1 MKLSVIG
8 LVALAF
14 AATPAS
20 AATEDCRVLL
30 AAMAAR
36 PQPYL
41 EMLSVTGKEPAHAF
55 ELLWNGTRKYLQTS
69 RGWMDSQYNTLD
81 PVPTRIPDIVTCRNE
96 GAATLAGQSVI
107 YHTIRIKGHRVSS
120 RVWFASTSG
129 LLVRFVGRAED
140 GTLLVSTYDYDH
152 VPAMP

>member
-36 PQPYL
+36 HQPYR
-41 EMLSVTGKEPAHAF
+41 EMLSVSGKEPAHAF

-69 RGWMDSQYNTLD
+69 RGWMDSEYTPE
-81 PVPTRIPDIVTCRNE
+81 PVPAHIPAIVTCRNE
-96 GAATLAGQSVI
+96 GATTLAGQSVI
-107 YHTIRIKGHRVSS
+107 YHTIRIKGHRGSS
-120 RVWFASTSG
+120 RVWFASASG

-140 GTLLVSTYDYDH
+140 GTLLVSTYDYEH